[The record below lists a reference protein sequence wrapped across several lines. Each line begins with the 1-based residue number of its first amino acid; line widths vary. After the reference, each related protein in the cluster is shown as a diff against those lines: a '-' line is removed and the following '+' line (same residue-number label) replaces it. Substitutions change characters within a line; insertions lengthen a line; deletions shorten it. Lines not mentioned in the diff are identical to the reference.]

1 MDKYKKLLNNSLLFA
16 IGNMGT
22 KVLTF
27 LMVPLYTRLLSTAD
41 FGASDLITTIVNVV
55 TPIIT
60 LSSIDAV
67 FRFALDK
74 TYNPAKV
81 LTNGFVISAFS
92 LVISTI
98 AIPFVWKVPHI
109 GVIFTLTFLGAI
121 VNMMQEYSRAIG
133 YIRVFAFTGLISTVV
148 TIISNLILLIVLR
161 LGLTGFLLSM
171 VIALVVSAIYLSVF
185 LKVWRHFS
193 LRFVDF
199 TMVKKMLAYSI
210 PLIPN
215 TLSWWLSSASSRI
228 FVVTFAGVAANGLF
242 AAANKLPS
250 IVSILY
256 SIFTQ
261 AWQMSAVEE
270 FEDEKGSKFYSNI
283 LDLTIRVL
291 TIGIVFLIVFNKFI
305 VHLLLSQAYFLA
317 WTIVPWL
324 AVSVL
329 YTSIASFL
337 GTIYVAALKTKGVLY
352 TTIFGAIINVAL
364 NLILTKSFGAV
375 GAAISTSV
383 AFLLL
388 SVVRFFDTQKFM
400 KIKVNWKYLAVS
412 HLAFLMAFVANYI
425 HSPQVTAVL
434 SLVSIL
440 LIIVT
445 NKKLLTTIVGS
456 MNKFITT
463 KMSWKH

>member
-1 MDKYKKLLNNSLLFA
+1 MNLMRQSVAMVLVYLGASFLFDSRWSFRKSFTISLVPLALATTFHRTSVVAVAIWFVYLVFKNAGDNARRRFGSAVFVGTAGLILSFLIIKFGVLNSLPFM
-16 IGNMGT
+16 I
-22 KVLTF
+22 K
-27 LMVPLYTRLLSTAD
+27 YTSYLNGDNYLVTATTSPSRLL
-41 FGASDLITTIVNVV
+41 
-55 TPIIT
+55 
-60 LSSIDAV
+60 
-67 FRFALDK
+67 
-74 TYNPAKV
+74 
-81 LTNGFVISAFS
+81 LT
-92 LVISTI
+92 
-98 AIPFVWKVPHI
+98 
-109 GVIFTLTFLGAI
+109 
-121 VNMMQEYSRAIG
+121 
-133 YIRVFAFTGLISTVV
+133 
-148 TIISNLILLIVLR
+148 IVLR